1 MMFLRYTL
9 SSSVV
14 GPVGDGAGGT
24 ALVQCPQLL
33 VTLAVN

>member
-1 MMFLRYTL
+1 MILRCTL

-14 GPVGDGAGGT
+14 GPVGDGARGT
-24 ALVQCPQLL
+24 ALVQHPQLL